1 MIMLSGVLS
10 GLQVLAVKFY
20 LLLRIVENI
29 MFSRDVI
36 VKGDTAFWNRKNVTV
51 FSDD

>member
-20 LLLRIVENI
+20 LLLRNVENI

-36 VKGDTAFWNRKNVTV
+36 VKGDTAF
-51 FSDD
+51 